1 MANEQANFP
10 KISVSFNWG
19 AATDKGR
26 SREANEDAFA
36 VDAEAGLFL
45 VSDGMGGHRGGE
57 LASNIV
63 AEDLPVMI
71 ETGLVKIR
79 SYSTQAIRSFL
90 KKTVVIQSK
99 HVKLEGT
106 SETGF
111 KDMGSTVVVLL
122 IAGDRAYIAN
132 AGDSR
137 VYRYRGGKFAQV
149 SKDQSVVS
157 ELLDKGKI
165 DQEQAENHPALG
177 EITYY
182 IGMEEKIKPFVRS
195 FVLKKDDRL
204 LLCSDGLT
212 DMVEDKD
219 IASVLHEQGDPQ
231 AACDELVKK
240 ANAAGGHDNITL
252 VIVDITRQT
261 TA

>member
-1 MANEQANFP
+1 MGNEQAGLP
-10 KISVSFNWG
+10 KKSVLFNWG

-26 SREANEDAFA
+26 SRETNEDAFA

-71 ETGLVKIR
+71 ETGLVKLR
-79 SYSTQAIRSFL
+79 SYSTRAIRSFL
-90 KKTVVIQSK
+90 KKIVAMQSR

-111 KDMGSTVVVLL
+111 EDMGSTVALL
-122 IAGDRAYIAN
+122 LVADDRAYVAN

-137 VYRYRGGKFAQV
+137 VYKYRNGKLAQV

-177 EITYY
+177 EITHY

-195 FVLKKDDRL
+195 FALQKDDRL

-212 DMVEDKD
+212 DMIEDKD
-219 IASVLHEQGDPQ
+219 IERVIREQGDPQ

-240 ANAAGGHDNITL
+240 ANAAGGYDNITL
-252 VIVDITRQT
+252 IIVDITRQT
-261 TA
+261 SP